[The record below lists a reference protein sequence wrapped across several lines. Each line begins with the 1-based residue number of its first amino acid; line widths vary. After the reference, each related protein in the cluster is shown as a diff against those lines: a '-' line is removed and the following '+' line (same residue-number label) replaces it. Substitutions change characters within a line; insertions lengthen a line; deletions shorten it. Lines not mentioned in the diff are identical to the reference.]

1 MEDLNAHNDIAR
13 SEAACGEAAQVGTAI
28 RFAVRADVPFILQM
42 IRELASYERALHEV
56 KATCELLEHW
66 LFDEKKAECLVASLD
81 GVDHGIALFFTNFST
96 WEGVPGIFLEDLVVQ
111 EHARGLGLGLA
122 LLLELNKIALER
134 GYTRLEW
141 NCLDWN
147 EPSLEF
153 YRSLGAITRDEWL
166 GHRLDRAAMEALA
179 KSTGVPPGIAD
190 TFSEQN

>member
-1 MEDLNAHNDIAR
+1 METLNAQKEI
-13 SEAACGEAAQVGTAI
+13 AI
-28 RFAVRADVPFILQM
+28 RFAAREDVPFILQM

-56 KATCELLEHW
+56 KATHELLEYW
-66 LFDEKKAECLVASLD
+66 LFDEVKAECLIASLD

-96 WEGVPGIFLEDLVVQ
+96 WEGIPGIFLEDLVVQ
-111 EHARGLGLGLA
+111 EQARGCGLGLA
-122 LLLELNKIALER
+122 LLMELNRVALER

-153 YRSLGAITRDEWL
+153 YKSLGAITRDEWL
-166 GHRLDRAAMEALA
+166 GHRLDRTAMEALA
-179 KSTGVPPGIAD
+179 KSTTASIKLAD